1 MGPNDKIPGLD
12 KAAILFNILGP
23 RLASQLFPAL
33 NEEQIMNV
41 RQRAG
46 MLGDVPFDTKKQVLE
61 EFYFSFMSE
70 KFNTGNKKEERS
82 QPFAFLEGLTEIQ
95 LGYLIRSEEPR
106 AVAVL
111 LAQLQVDMQSQL
123 LDRLPAEVRAPA
135 IVDLGRIKDIPLE
148 AVLEIAA
155 EFKEKAKQIPS
166 QAEYSEGGGK
176 AMAGLLGTMDSKDQQ
191 QFLDYLS
198 QEDPELAME
207 VRKHHFTFE
216 NIGLLPDSILRD
228 VFNSMDLDDVALA
241 LKGQDEEL
249 TQRVLD
255 SLPQKKQAM
264 YEAKEGPVPRKQVE
278 GAQKKVVEFILQMD
292 ADTANDFSIEEFV
305 EADFI
310 E

>member
-1 MGPNDKIPGLD
+1 MGPNENLPGLD

-33 NEEQIMNV
+33 TEAQVVQV
-41 RQRAG
+41 RQRAS
-46 MLGDVPFDTKKQVLE
+46 MLGDIPFDMKKQVLE

-70 KFNTGNKKEERS
+70 KFSAGNKKEERS
-82 QPFAFLEGLTEIQ
+82 QPFAFLEGLSEIQ

-106 AVAVL
+106 AVAIL
-111 LAQLQVDMQSQL
+111 LAQLPVEMQSNL

-135 IVDLGRIKDIPLE
+135 IVDLGHIKDIPLE

-155 EFKEKAKQIPS
+155 EFSEKAKQIPP
-166 QAEYSEGGGK
+166 QAEYEEGGGK
-176 AMAGLLGTMDSKDQQ
+176 AMAGLLGTMDSKDQT
-191 QFLDYLS
+191 QFLEYLS
-198 QEDPELAME
+198 QEDPELAKE
-207 VRKHHFTFE
+207 VRKHHFTFD
-216 NIGLLPDSILRD
+216 NIVMLPDHILRD

-249 TQRVLD
+249 TQRILE

-264 YEAKEGPVPRKQVE
+264 YEAREGPVPRKQVE
-278 GAQKKVVEFILQMD
+278 AAQKKVVEMIMQMD
-292 ADTANDFSIEEFV
+292 ADPANDFSIEQFV